1 MTTAVLEARSPFA
14 NADLELAL
22 AARGPAEFRAARG
35 MNHGRDGGDPA
46 RGARSCRMAEIR
58 VVPADG
64 GWSVEASFTEGAL
77 MFLSGA
83 RAESTA
89 QRLAAAAAAFGAE
102 VLLEI
107 WTRDGRL
114 ASQRRYG
121 HSIRLVTHA
130 SS

>member
-1 MTTAVLEARSPFA
+1 MAEVRVM
-14 NADLELAL
+14 
-22 AARGPAEFRAARG
+22 PAE
-35 MNHGRDGGDPA
+35 
-46 RGARSCRMAEIR
+46 
-58 VVPADG
+58 G

-89 QRLAAAAAAFGAE
+89 QRLAAAAAASGAE

-121 HSIRLVTHA
+121 RPPCGW
-130 SS
+130 

>member
-1 MTTAVLEARSPFA
+1 
-14 NADLELAL
+14 
-22 AARGPAEFRAARG
+22 
-35 MNHGRDGGDPA
+35 
-46 RGARSCRMAEIR
+46 MAEIR
-58 VVPADG
+58 VMPADG
-64 GWSVEASFTEGAL
+64 GWSVEASFTDCAL

>member
-1 MTTAVLEARSPFA
+1 MTTAVLEAESAFA

-22 AARGPAEFRAARG
+22 AARGPAQFGAARG
-35 MNHGRDGGDPA
+35 MNDGRAGGDPA
-46 RGARSCRMAEIR
+46 RAARSCRMAEVR
-58 VVPADG
+58 VMPAEG

-89 QRLAAAAAAFGAE
+89 QRLAAAAAASGAE

-121 HSIRLVTHA
+121 RTPCGW
-130 SS
+130 